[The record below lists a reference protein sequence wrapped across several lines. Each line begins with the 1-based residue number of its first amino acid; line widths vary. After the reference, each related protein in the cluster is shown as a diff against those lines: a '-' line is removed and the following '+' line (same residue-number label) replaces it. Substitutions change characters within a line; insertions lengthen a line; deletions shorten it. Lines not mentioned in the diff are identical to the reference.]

1 MRRKTTEKTEDFV
14 HKRSLGQNFLT
25 TPVVPNWMCEAANV
39 RPGDIVLEIGPGIGA
54 LTKSLLQRGAVVHAI
69 EVDARA
75 CQELRTLFA
84 EAILNK
90 QLFLHEG
97 DVKELD
103 LKALG
108 LPNQGFKVVANI
120 PYYLSGLILRLLL
133 TNPILPSTIVLL
145 MQREM
150 VARIARDPKSS
161 LLSLSVRAFGQPKY
175 IKTVSRGHFK
185 PAPKVDSAI
194 LQITAINNDN
204 FADVSP
210 DFFFSLLHLG
220 LGKKRKQ
227 LLTNLKESFPK
238 EQLETIFTALELTLN
253 IRGEDLTIETWLKLA
268 RKLASLTVIS
278 IQT

>member
-145 MQREM
+145 MQKEM

-194 LQITAINNDN
+194 LQINAINNDN
-204 FADVSP
+204 FADVST

-268 RKLASLTVIS
+268 RKLASLTAIS
-278 IQT
+278 TQT